1 MNPCKHNQL
10 LKVNNNIKVVKVVK
24 MLTEKEIKYLRAQKL
39 AKLESAS
46 FGYGSDHSM
55 VSYELDG
62 EKLVIPSVDVKKSLN
77 HKLINNGKEK
87 VTIEIDN
94 SELSSTK
101 PEKKL
106 KVSGT
111 AKLVEREG
119 GFGPGLY
126 IEITPRKKFSWG
138 INK

>member
-1 MNPCKHNQL
+1 
-10 LKVNNNIKVVKVVK
+10 
-24 MLTEKEIKYLRAQKL
+24 MLTENEIKYLRAQKL

-46 FGYGSDHSM
+46 FGYGADRSM

-62 EKLVIPSVDVKKSLN
+62 EKLIIPSVDVKKSLN
-77 HKLINNGKEK
+77 HKLISNGKEK
-87 VTIEIDN
+87 VTVEIDN
-94 SELSSTK
+94 SELSSSK

-106 KVSGT
+106 KFSGT
-111 AKLVEREG
+111 AELVEREG

-138 INK
+138 INR